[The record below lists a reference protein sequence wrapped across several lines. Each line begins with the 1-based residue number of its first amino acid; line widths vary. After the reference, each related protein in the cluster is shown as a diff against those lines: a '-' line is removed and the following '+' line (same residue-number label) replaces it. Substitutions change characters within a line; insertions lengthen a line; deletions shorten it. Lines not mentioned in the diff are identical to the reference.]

1 MSSEILDAI
10 DKASRWVQYD
20 GVEGVGQGQK
30 DGQTCITVFVFFPPS
45 ELAGKIP
52 HTFQDFPVVF
62 DESGVLS
69 AQ

>member
-10 DKASRWVQYD
+10 DKASRWMQYD

-30 DGQTCITVFVFFPPS
+30 EGRTCITVFVSCPLS
-45 ELAGKIP
+45 ELADKIP
-52 HTFQDFPVVF
+52 DTFQGFPVVF